1 MEGTIVYCG
10 GNKFKYKAYVMEGNV
25 VVKTIYGNNTD
36 NLEERLCNEFDCG
49 KITYQKGL

>member
-25 VVKTIYGNNTD
+25 VVKTIYGNDTD